1 MFGRDP
7 LETEKGVSV
16 SGFAEAVCVLENRS
30 GAGSA
35 ARSCTLCNTPVVSF
49 LPHTGQIPFNL
60 TASSGE
66 RHTPHFLWPSIKYFP
81 S

>member
-16 SGFAEAVCVLENRS
+16 SGFAEAACVLENRS
-30 GAGSA
+30 GAGVPPDPVPCA
-35 ARSCTLCNTPVVSF
+35 ILQVVSF